1 MLLLLPL
8 PPTSALLHARP
19 LYCCSTL
26 GSWFQA
32 AFTILPDGITMKL
45 YFIGFP
51 HSKDEVVSTQS
62 GEGSAVAAAK

>member
-1 MLLLLPL
+1 
-8 PPTSALLHARP
+8 
-19 LYCCSTL
+19 
-26 GSWFQA
+26 
-32 AFTILPDGITMKL
+32 MKL